1 MLALPASTRAN
12 SIRNDDCG
20 LLVREDVLAT

>member
-12 SIRNDDCG
+12 SIRNDDYG